1 MYGELKSK
9 FDVRK
14 FAVESAI
21 AYSCRADKKL
31 ELLEQAKEIEAY
43 VLGEAE
49 LPEYVNSEDALTKT
63 MNTYLAAIA
72 KPQTDESHTAV
83 SAESTTC

>member
-9 FDVRK
+9 FDVRR

-21 AYSCRADKKL
+21 AYSAKSRK
-31 ELLEQAKEIEAY
+31 ELLVQAKEIETY
-43 VLGEAE
+43 VLGDAE

-63 MNTYLAAIA
+63 MTNYLVALS
-72 KPQTDESHTAV
+72 KPQSNESNTAI
-83 SAESTTC
+83 SQEPTTC

>member
-9 FDVRK
+9 FDVRR

-21 AYSCRADKKL
+21 AYSAKSRK
-31 ELLEQAKEIEAY
+31 ELLAQAKEIEAY
-43 VLGEAE
+43 VLGDVE
-49 LPEYVNSEDALTKT
+49 LPEYVNSEDALAKT

-72 KPQTDESHTAV
+72 KPQSDESHTAISTE
-83 SAESTTC
+83 SATC

>member
-9 FDVRK
+9 FDVRR

-21 AYSCRADKKL
+21 AYSAKSRK
-31 ELLEQAKEIEAY
+31 ELLVQAKEIEAY
-43 VLGEAE
+43 VLGDAE

-63 MNTYLAAIA
+63 MTNYLAALS
-72 KPQTDESHTAV
+72 KPQSNESNTAI
-83 SAESTTC
+83 SQESTTC

>member
-21 AYSCRADKKL
+21 AYSCRSDKKL

-43 VLGEAE
+43 VLGEVE
-49 LPEYVNSEDALTKT
+49 LPEYVNSEDALAKT

-72 KPQTDESHTAV
+72 KPQSDESHTAV
-83 SAESTTC
+83 STESATC

>member
-21 AYSCRADKKL
+21 AYSCKSDKKL
-31 ELLEQAKEIEAY
+31 KLLEQAKEIEAY

-72 KPQTDESHTAV
+72 RPQINESHTEV